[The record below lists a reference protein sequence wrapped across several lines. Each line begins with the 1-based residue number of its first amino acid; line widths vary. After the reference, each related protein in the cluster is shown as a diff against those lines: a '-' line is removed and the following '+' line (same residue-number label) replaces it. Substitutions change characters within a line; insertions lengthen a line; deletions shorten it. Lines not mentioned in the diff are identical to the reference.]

1 MTDAQIRLVMRADA
15 VFDLALGLLL
25 LVATWG
31 GLYDLLRLP
40 IAQPEIFTQAG
51 GAVLIGFAYLLSQ
64 APDEPGLL
72 RPIATGAAIA
82 NGLGAFV
89 ILVWLVT
96 GKLGIGSAG
105 TVLFVIV
112 LLVLIAFA
120 FFQYRISRLATTTTG
135 AWAHDD
141 ETRPL
146 A

>member
-15 VFDLALGLLL
+15 VFKLLLGLLL
-25 LVATWG
+25 FVAVWN

-40 IAQPEIFTQAG
+40 IAQPEVFTQAA
-51 GAVLIGFAYLLSQ
+51 GALAIGFAYLLSQ
-64 APDEPGLL
+64 APDEPALL

-82 NGLGAFV
+82 NGLLAFV

-96 GKLGIGSAG
+96 GKLGIGGVG

-112 LLVLIAFA
+112 LLILIAFA
-120 FFQYRISRLATTTTG
+120 FFQFRISRLSTTTNG

>member
-1 MTDAQIRLVMRADA
+1 VTAAQIRLVMRADA
-15 VFDLALGLLL
+15 AFDLLLGLLL
-25 LVATWG
+25 LVATWN

-40 IAQPEIFTQAG
+40 IAQPEIFTQAA
-51 GAVLIGFAYLLSQ
+51 GAILIGFAYILSQ
-64 APDEPGLL
+64 APDEPALL

-89 ILVWLVT
+89 ILVWVVT

-112 LLVLIAFA
+112 LLILVTFT
-120 FFQYRISRLATTTTG
+120 FFQYRISRLDTRS
-135 AWAHDD
+135 WAHDD
-141 ETRPL
+141 RTQPL